1 MKLPRRQFLHLAAAA
16 VASRSA
22 WAQAYPARP
31 VRIIVG
37 FAAGA
42 SADITAR
49 VLAQKLG
56 TNLGQQFVV
65 ENRAGAGGN
74 LAAEYVAR
82 AEPDGYTLLASP
94 PHLLTIN
101 PLLYK
106 LSFDPT
112 KLAPVSIIAMY
123 PNVLLAGP
131 KLRAASIEEVI
142 TQARERPGA
151 IAIASQGNGTL
162 SHLAAELFKS
172 MAKID
177 LLHVPYKG
185 TAPAMTDLLGAQVE
199 LMFDNLITAM
209 PHVKSGKLRLLG
221 VGGERRIAAFPDVP
235 AITELLPGFR
245 SETWMALVAPP
256 ATPSAI
262 TEKLSAAVRHAVNEP
277 DFHRLI
283 TDMQAEPVGNSPREM
298 AQVIRQETERWSRVI
313 RDARITIQ

>member
-1 MKLPRRQFLHLAAAA
+1 MRFVFALALAA
-16 VASRSA
+16 VACGA
-22 WAQAYPARP
+22 VAQPYPAKP
-31 VRIIVG
+31 VRILVPFPPG
-37 FAAGA
+37 GTADLLTRLTAEKMSA
-42 SADITAR
+42 SF
-49 VLAQKLG
+49 
-56 TNLGQQFVV
+56 GQQFVV

-106 LSFDPT
+106 LSFDPA

-131 KLRAASIEEVI
+131 KLRAASMQELIA
-142 TQARERPGA
+142 QARERPGA

-185 TAPAMTDLLGAQVE
+185 TAPAMTDLLGGQVE
-199 LMFDNLITAM
+199 LIFDNLITAM

-221 VGGERRIAAFPDVP
+221 VGGERRIAAFPHVP
-235 AITELLPGFR
+235 AIAELLPGFR

-262 TEKLSAAVRHAVNEP
+262 TDKLSGAVRRAVNEP
-277 DFHRLI
+277 DFQHLL
-283 TDMQAEPVGNSPREM
+283 TEMQAEPVGNTPREM
-298 AQVIRQETERWSRVI
+298 AEVIRQETERWSRVI
-313 RDARITIQ
+313 RDAHITIQ